1 MKIVCCFCGK
11 SAKLLTSRVNRAKK
25 MGLNIY
31 CSRKCAGFG
40 RRVNR
45 TDKEKKRIKAE
56 YDREYRIKNL
66 EEIKREHHEYFKKTY
81 NPKQAAIDRKKRMP
95 YHIEY
100 CRQPKYRKWKR
111 EYDQKFVA
119 RKKFGEYWESA
130 LLIKDIEHEYQQNEV
145 RQINNLHNKSQ
156 KRKRKWKQLQKLNYL
171 LPI

>member
-1 MKIVCCFCGK
+1 MKVKCNFCGK
-11 SAKLLTSRVNRAKK
+11 RPDLSVGKVNRARK

-31 CSRKCAGFG
+31 CNRKCAGLG

-45 TDKEKKRIKAE
+45 TEKEKKRIKAE
-56 YDREYRIKNL
+56 YDKEYKVINAVKL
-66 EEIKREHHEYFKKTY
+66 KKKRHEYFKRTY
-81 NPKQAAIDRKKRMP
+81 NPKQAAVARKKRMP

-119 RKKFGEYWESA
+119 KKKFGEFWESA
-130 LLIKDIEHEYQQNEV
+130 LLIKDIEHEYQQAEV
-145 RQINNLHNKSQ
+145 RQINNLHNKTQ

-171 LPI
+171 LPL